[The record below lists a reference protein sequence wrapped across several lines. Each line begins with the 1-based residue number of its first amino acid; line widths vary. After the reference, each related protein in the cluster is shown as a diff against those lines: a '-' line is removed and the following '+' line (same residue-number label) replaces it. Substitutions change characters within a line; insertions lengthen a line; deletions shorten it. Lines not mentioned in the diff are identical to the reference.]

1 MAGLRDQVIGLIN
14 EANLSDSPEE
24 KLVQVQEI
32 MLKRERS
39 LLPEFIDNVLDFQV
53 SRRITG
59 RRFTAQFAEAVIKQ
73 RPQEFLTRCAECV
86 LNLLSDESPGVLKY
100 AIRAAGEA
108 FRKVLHSLC
117 VERSGVS
124 PDTAKPQPSY
134 ERSPDTAP
142 AVCRTAASSAVSSR
156 RSEPEEARA
165 ATFERLGRR
174 PEDRCGG

>member
-32 MLKRERS
+32 MLKREPP

-73 RPQEFLTRCAECV
+73 RPQEFLAVRGVRAQPAQRE
-86 LNLLSDESPGVLKY
+86 PG
-100 AIRAAGEA
+100 RAQVRDPRG
-108 FRKVLHSLC
+108 R
-117 VERSGVS
+117 
-124 PDTAKPQPSY
+124 
-134 ERSPDTAP
+134 P
-142 AVCRTAASSAVSSR
+142 AR
-156 RSEPEEARA
+156 RS
-165 ATFERLGRR
+165 LLNNR
-174 PEDRCGG
+174 PA

>member
-32 MLKRERS
+32 MLKREPP

-117 VERSGVS
+117 VEWSGVS
-124 PDTAKPQPSY
+124 PMRPRSCEA
-134 ERSPDTAP
+134 ERNIRNIGWKLS
-142 AVCRTAASSAVSSR
+142 SSR
-156 RSEPEEARA
+156 STRQTRSW
-165 ATFERLGRR
+165 F
-174 PEDRCGG
+174 DCW